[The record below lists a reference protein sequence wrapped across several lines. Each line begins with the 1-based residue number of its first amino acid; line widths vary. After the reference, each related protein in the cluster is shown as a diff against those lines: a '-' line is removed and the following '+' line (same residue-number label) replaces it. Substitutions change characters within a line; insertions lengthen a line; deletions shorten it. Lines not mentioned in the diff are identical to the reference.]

1 MSPLWHRYGWKT
13 CLWLK
18 WCVGL
23 LLGPAPARCKRICWW
38 SSNEKCP
45 CLIVCR
51 SVKRQKPQ
59 APPGHHDPS
68 AAQVGAEQLA
78 VARMAG
84 SWRLR
89 RDSLCNLFLRQAA
102 HYANT
107 LFTVGVTVSRH
118 ESRWGL
124 RAAAQYQERRRRWKR
139 TLCQKE
145 RSTELPAFVLR
156 FLYLWVSARLSKHI
170 ILRKLSFFFPA
181 WLLFAF
187 TCEAT
192 WEDTAAGEVCRA
204 LENTNRLVIG

>member
-1 MSPLWHRYGWKT
+1 MKNVIASS
-13 CLWLK
+13 CA
-18 WCVGL
+18 GL
-23 LLGPAPARCKRICWW
+23 LRGRNHRL
-38 SSNEKCP
+38 
-45 CLIVCR
+45 
-51 SVKRQKPQ
+51 
-59 APPGHHDPS
+59 PPGHRDPS
-68 AAQVGAEQLA
+68 GAQVGAEQLA

-89 RDSLCNLFLRQAA
+89 LDSLCNLFLCQAA

-156 FLYLWVSARLSKHI
+156 FLYLRVSARLSKHI
-170 ILRKLSFFFPA
+170 ILRKLSGFFPTVA
-181 WLLFAF
+181 SFCLHL
-187 TCEAT
+187 
-192 WEDTAAGEVCRA
+192 
-204 LENTNRLVIG
+204 